1 MDKVCIF
8 GVGLIGGSL
17 ALALKEKSF
26 CKQIVGC
33 SRNEAH
39 LKRAQ
44 ELGAIDS
51 WTLDPCAAAKDAD
64 LVFLATPVGAIET
77 VLSSIRDC
85 VSDQTIITD
94 GGSCKKSVV
103 DAAVNVFGSLPD
115 RFVPGHPIAGR
126 EKSGVDY
133 ADAKLYTDHKVIL
146 TPIEST
152 DPAAVSTVTGMWE
165 TCGANVQL
173 LGVEQHDQVLAAT
186 SHLPHVL
193 AYALVETVAK
203 TTYIGQI
210 FEFAA
215 GGFRDSSRVASSDP
229 TMWRDICDYN
239 RDAILEMTSLY
250 REKLES
256 LEKLI
261 EAGDSEGLFELFA
274 RAKETRDER
283 FG

>member
-1 MDKVCIF
+1 MKRICIF

-17 ALALKEKSF
+17 ALALKEKNW
-26 CKQIVGC
+26 CDEIVGC
-33 SRNEAH
+33 SRSDEH
-39 LKRAQ
+39 LKRAL

-51 WTLDPCAAAKDAD
+51 WTLDPCEAAKDSD
-64 LVFLATPVGAIET
+64 LIFLATPVGAIEP

-85 VSDQTIITD
+85 VSDETIITD

-103 DAAVNVFGSLPD
+103 DATRSALGRIPSK
-115 RFVPGHPIAGR
+115 FVPGHPIAGK
-126 EKSGVDY
+126 EKSGVEH
-133 ADAKLYTDHKVIL
+133 ADPTLYVDHKVIL
-146 TPIEST
+146 TPLEHT
-152 DPAAVSTVTGMWE
+152 DNEATATVREMWE
-165 TCGANVQL
+165 TCGAT
-173 LGVEQHDQVLAAT
+173 VEMLDVDQHDQVLAAT

-203 TTYIGQI
+203 TTYVGEI

-229 TMWRDICDYN
+229 TMWRDICKYN

-256 LEKLI
+256 LERLI
-261 EAGDSEGLFELFA
+261 ENGDAEGMYELFS
-274 RAKETRDER
+274 RSKEVRDQR

>member
-1 MDKVCIF
+1 MEKICIF

-33 SRNEAH
+33 SRNESH

-44 ELGAIDS
+44 ELGVIDS
-51 WTLDPCAAAKDAD
+51 WTLDPCEAVQDAD
-64 LVFLATPVGAIET
+64 LVFLATPVGAIKP

-85 VSDQTIITD
+85 ITDQMIITD
-94 GGSCKKSVV
+94 GGSCKGSVV
-103 DAAVNVFGSLPD
+103 SSAISALGKLPN

-126 EKSGVDY
+126 EKSGVEY
-133 ADAKLYTDHKVIL
+133 ADATLYVDHKVIL
-146 TPIEST
+146 TPIETT
-152 DPAAVSTVTGMWE
+152 DSSAVKKVTEMWQA
-165 TCGANVQL
+165 CGAKVQTLNVD
-173 LGVEQHDQVLAAT
+173 QHDQVLAAT

-203 TTYIGQI
+203 TTYVSEI

-229 TMWRDICDYN
+229 TMWRDICMYN

-250 REKLES
+250 REKLNS
-256 LEKLI
+256 LEQLI
-261 EAGDSEGLFELFA
+261 EAGDSEKLFELFS
-274 RAKETRDER
+274 RSKEVRDGR